1 MAKNNNNT
9 QSWKATIDVQAQPLM
24 NNKITKLKEHKD
36 EEKKVMRLFISFIF
50 EEVPNIKTSL

>member
-9 QSWKATIDVQAQPLM
+9 QFWRATIDVQAQPLM

-36 EEKKVMRLFISFIF
+36 EKKRVVRLLIFFIL
-50 EEVPNIKTSL
+50 EEVPNIKTNL